1 MADLGSRT
9 NLDTAINTLLDDAQP
24 NEAIQP
30 SDHNTLLKNA
40 LDTVANGLPNTLRT
54 NPETGGQDLEVTSGD
69 NIDFKNSGFVG
80 ALTSGTLTGNQTYTL
95 PDNTGTIALTSDIVS
110 GGGVVGISDSSGSYT
125 YYSTYALAVASAGA
139 GDIIEQ
145 FGNITETG
153 NVTITI
159 PIGVSVN
166 MNGYTYTL
174 DGSDNSA
181 FVYNGVGTKTKI
193 INGTIIKQNSPT
205 PNGGGV
211 GLEIGQTAELD
222 LSGLTVISDGL
233 YCLNFNTSGSGQGL
247 IVGGIFYYTGTGT
260 GFGHI
265 VEGKMKNAFFN
276 TGTSILRV
284 IGESLQ
290 DSMVLG
296 AVQLATNGVLKNVN
310 IYNTLATHALN
321 LADGKAY
328 NCEVYSQSSYGIY
341 SISNNSEVYNSTA
354 RSDSNHGIHL
364 GRGKAFNCY
373 GFSNANVGLFVNQLN
388 AEAYNCTG
396 ESSAT
401 AGAELRIG
409 KLVNC
414 IGISTFNNTAG
425 HGFLINNNGGK
436 LINCF
441 AQVTNAGA
449 YALQGTVARNL
460 TFANLTGTG
469 MTTLIGTNITNNQ
482 TNTPDAYGNILI

>member
-1 MADLGSRT
+1 MAVEV
-9 NLDTAINTLLDDAQP
+9 INNGINQALPIKYSVITDSS
-24 NEAIQP
+24 
-30 SDHNTLLKNA
+30 SDWASVSNDVYFYDKATRLPYYKNA
-40 LDTVANGLPNTLRT
+40 
-54 NPETGGQDLEVTSGD
+54 
-69 NIDFKNSGFVG
+69 
-80 ALTSGTLTGNQTYTL
+80 SGTVIG
-95 PDNTGTIALTSDIVS
+95 IFES
-110 GGGVVGISDSSGSYT
+110 GGGSSDVLGIANSSGSYT
-125 YYSTYALAVASAGA
+125 YYSTYAAAISAASS
-139 GDIIEQ
+139 GDTIEQ

-153 NVTITI
+153 NVTVTV
-159 PIGVSVN
+159 PSGVSIN

-174 DGSDNSA
+174 DGSDNTA
-181 FVYNGVGTKTKI
+181 FNYGAVGTKTKI

-211 GLEIGQTAELD
+211 GLFVGQTSELD
-222 LSGLTVISDGL
+222 LTGLTVISDGL
-233 YCLNFNTSGSGQGL
+233 YCLDFNTSGSGQGL
-247 IVGGIFYYTGTGT
+247 IVGGKFYYTGTGT
-260 GFGHI
+260 GYGFI

-276 TGTSILRV
+276 TGASIVRV

-296 AVQLATNGVLKNVN
+296 AVQLASNGVLKNVN
-310 IYNTLATHALN
+310 IYNTLATNALN

-328 NCEVYSQSSYGIY
+328 NCNVYSQSSYAIY
-341 SISNNSEVYNSTA
+341 SISNNSQVYNSTA

-373 GFSNANVGLFVNQLN
+373 GYSNANVGLFVNQFN

-401 AGAELRIG
+401 AGAELRVG

-414 IGISTFNNTAG
+414 TAISKYNNVAG